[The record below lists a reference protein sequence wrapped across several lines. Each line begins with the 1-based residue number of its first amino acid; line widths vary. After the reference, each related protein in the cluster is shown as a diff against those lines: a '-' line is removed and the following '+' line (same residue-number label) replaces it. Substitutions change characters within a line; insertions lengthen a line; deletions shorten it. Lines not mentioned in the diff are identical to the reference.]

1 MCFFSN
7 DTPTPTA
14 PPPVAPIEQEQA
26 VQDSVNT
33 ERRRQA
39 AALGQRSTML
49 TGGMGVTAPATTTQ
63 KTLLGA

>member
-1 MCFFSN
+1 MCFFSS